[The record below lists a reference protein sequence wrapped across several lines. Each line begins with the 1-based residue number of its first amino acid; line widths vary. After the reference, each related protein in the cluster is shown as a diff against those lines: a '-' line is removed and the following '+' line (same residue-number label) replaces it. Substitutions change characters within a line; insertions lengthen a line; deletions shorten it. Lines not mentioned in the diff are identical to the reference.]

1 MFWSLG
7 YDISTVRTNMIYF
20 ESLLTITRI
29 ILHPNEEESFLIK
42 FIKIKFQSY
51 SGIESCLSNL

>member
-1 MFWSLG
+1 MFWSLE

-20 ESLLTITRI
+20 ESLLTITSI

-42 FIKIKFQSY
+42 SIKIKFQSY